1 MARKRAAALPP
12 VGDIE
17 IRLLRIF
24 HAVVECGGFTA
35 AEVELNIGRAAISMY
50 MADLEKRLGLRL
62 CSRGRAG
69 FALTEEGRQVHEAC
83 LRLFSALENFRGE
96 VDTLHAR
103 LRGPLD
109 IGIID
114 NLVTM
119 PRMQVTDALA
129 ALKTLGPDV
138 RVNIR
143 MIPPGDI
150 ERGVLDG
157 SLHVGVTPALRILP
171 GLDYRPLYGEDSLL
185 YCGAGHPLFALADG
199 AISDEMIEKAEA
211 VAPTYAQTLEA
222 RALHRPLRTTGT
234 ATDREGVAFLIL
246 TGLYIGYLPT
256 HYAQLWVDQGRM
268 RALRPDDYRYVTE
281 FRIVTRKGGR
291 PNLILKT
298 YLDLLWRPAAE
309 PVVAWRKPPP

>member
-1 MARKRAAALPP
+1 MARKRTAA

-24 HAVVECGGFTA
+24 HTVVECGGFTA
-35 AEVELNIGRAAISMY
+35 AEVELNIGRAAISMH

-62 CSRGRAG
+62 CQRGRAG
-69 FALTEEGRQVHEAC
+69 FSLTEEGRQVHDAC

-103 LRGPLD
+103 LRGTLD

-114 NLVTM
+114 NLVTI
-119 PRMQVTDALA
+119 PRMQVTDALS
-129 ALKTLGPDV
+129 ALKDIGPDV

-143 MIPPGDI
+143 MIPPNDI
-150 ERGVLDG
+150 ELGVLDG
-157 SLHVGVTPALRILP
+157 RLHVGVTPALRNLP
-171 GLDYRPLYGEDSLL
+171 GLDYRPLYDEESLL
-185 YCGAGHPLFALADG
+185 YCGAGHPLFARADG
-199 AISDEMIEKAEA
+199 DIPDEAIAQADA

-222 RALHRPLRTTGT
+222 RALHRPLRATAT

-246 TGLYIGYLPT
+246 TGRYIGYLPT
-256 HYAQLWVDQGRM
+256 HYAELWVNQGRM
-268 RALRPDDYRYVTE
+268 RALRADDYRYRTE
-281 FRIVTRKGGR
+281 FRIVTRSNAR

-298 YLDLLWRPAAE
+298 YLDLLQRQ
-309 PVVAWRKPPP
+309 

>member
-1 MARKRAAALPP
+1 MARKRAAA

-24 HAVVECGGFTA
+24 HTVVECGGFTA
-35 AEVELNIGRAAISMY
+35 AEVELNIGRAAISMH

-62 CSRGRAG
+62 CQRGRAG
-69 FALTEEGRQVHEAC
+69 FSLTEEGRQVHDAC

-103 LRGPLD
+103 LRGTLD

-119 PRMQVTDALA
+119 PRMQVTDALS
-129 ALKTLGPDV
+129 ALKDIGPDV

-143 MIPPGDI
+143 MIPPNDI
-150 ERGVLDG
+150 ELGVLDG
-157 SLHVGVTPALRILP
+157 RLHIGVTPALRNLP
-171 GLDYRPLYGEDSLL
+171 GLDYRPLYDEESLL
-185 YCGAGHPLFALADG
+185 YCGAGHPLFARADHDIPDE
-199 AISDEMIEKAEA
+199 AIAQADA

-222 RALHRPLRTTGT
+222 RALHRPLRTTAT

-246 TGLYIGYLPT
+246 TGRYIGYLPT
-256 HYAQLWVDQGRM
+256 HYAELWVSQGRM
-268 RALRPDDYRYVTE
+268 RALRADDYRYRTE
-281 FRIVTRKGGR
+281 FRIVTRISAR

-298 YLDLLWRPAAE
+298 YLDLLARQ
-309 PVVAWRKPPP
+309 